1 MIIGSLLAAPL
12 SDKAGRKVAII
23 LGVGVT
29 YLISYTL
36 FVFPVNLLLL
46 YLARMM
52 HGAGVGVSTSI
63 STLYIAEVSTPSKR
77 ASLAVIP
84 AMTGCLGVNACQVTI
99 SGASYQ
105 HQCPWESHI
114 KVYLFILLDLIWD
127 LSVVYI
133 DTSHPPYLVSNLQNN
148 GFK

>member
-1 MIIGSLLAAPL
+1 MKSIFLLLDGIAAIGMIIGSLLAAPL

-36 FVFPVNLLLL
+36 FVFPVNLMLL

-77 ASLAVIP
+77 AHKRS
-84 AMTGCLGVNACQVTI
+84 M
-99 SGASYQ
+99 S
-105 HQCPWESHI
+105 
-114 KVYLFILLDLIWD
+114 ILE
-127 LSVVYI
+127 
-133 DTSHPPYLVSNLQNN
+133 N
-148 GFK
+148 

>member
-99 SGASYQ
+99 S
-105 HQCPWESHI
+105 
-114 KVYLFILLDLIWD
+114 
-127 LSVVYI
+127 
-133 DTSHPPYLVSNLQNN
+133 
-148 GFK
+148 

>member
-1 MIIGSLLAAPL
+1 MKSIFLLLDGIAAIGMIIGSLLAAPL

-36 FVFPVNLLLL
+36 FVFPVNLMLL

-99 SGASYQ
+99 SG
-105 HQCPWESHI
+105 HH
-114 KVYLFILLDLIWD
+114 
-127 LSVVYI
+127 
-133 DTSHPPYLVSNLQNN
+133 VSAFSALENVI
-148 GFK
+148 